1 MSFDSDIEDEE
12 IKKPKDEF
20 DKMKDL
26 INEAFEYRKCIPA
39 YISSIN
45 PTEDKYKE
53 VILDCKLKIPTPRD
67 EISRAQMNVSALIE
81 DIDNTYIAQFKRLQ
95 NLIDEIL
102 TFIGKYH
109 ILYVHTT
116 NNRYQTIP
124 INEEAQKQFLAEAE
138 KLDDKIKSEVPTA
151 QDPIIRIIKEMKFD
165 SSVKQAQK
173 YIKTLKEKLTE
184 VYRTG
189 MAEIFKYIVLG
200 EEV

>member
-1 MSFDSDIEDEE
+1 MSFEDEE
-12 IKKPKDEF
+12 IKKSKDEF

-45 PTEDKYKE
+45 PTEAQYKE
-53 VILDCKLKIPTPRD
+53 VILDCKLKIPTPKD

-109 ILYVHTT
+109 VLYVHTT

-165 SSVKQAQK
+165 SSVKQAQN
-173 YIKTLKEKLTE
+173 YIKTLK
-184 VYRTG
+184 
-189 MAEIFKYIVLG
+189 
-200 EEV
+200 